1 MLLAIDTASQ
11 FMSLALHDGRQIG
24 YEATWRSR
32 NNHTVELAPAIRAAL
47 ASAGQALGDLSA
59 IAVAQGPGSFTGL
72 RIGLGVAKG
81 LAQARGLPLV
91 AIPTLEIV
99 AAGVPPLGSR
109 LIAVLQVGR
118 GRLCAQPFTWA
129 GAGWTGDGDDS
140 MSGSNGNDTMTGDAG
155 IDQLFGNAGDDTQ
168 TGGTGNDVLQGGGS
182 DDVVSGDSGND
193 VILGQDGNDT
203 LHGGTGNDQVEGGA
217 GTDVATGDDNEDV
230 LRGDDGNDELRGGNG
245 NDVVFG
251 DAQNDKLFGDAGI
264 DRLYGGSGNDRLS
277 GGTGSDGCFGDSGTD
292 VGDAS
297 CESRLG
303 IP

>member
-118 GRLCAQPFTWA
+118 GRLCAQPFAWA
-129 GAGWTGDGDDS
+129 GAGWTGDGPAEITTWARTL
-140 MSGSNGNDTMTGDAG
+140 DTVRGETLVAGEIDDAG
-155 IDQLFGNAGDDTQ
+155 RALLDATDRPVRAVPGAYALRRAGMLAELAWSRVAAGATDDPALVTP
-168 TGGTGNDVLQGGGS
+168 
-182 DDVVSGDSGND
+182 
-193 VILGQDGNDT
+193 IY
-203 LHGGTGNDQVEGGA
+203 LHQPGV
-217 GTDVATGDDNEDV
+217 
-230 LRGDDGNDELRGGNG
+230 
-245 NDVVFG
+245 
-251 DAQNDKLFGDAGI
+251 
-264 DRLYGGSGNDRLS
+264 
-277 GGTGSDGCFGDSGTD
+277 
-292 VGDAS
+292 
-297 CESRLG
+297 
-303 IP
+303 PHP